1 MAPTPL
7 SRAMRASDL
16 DILIIPGLGGS
27 GPDHWQ
33 SRWAQKLSTARVVE
47 QDDWLTPARDAWIS
61 AILREIDACAR
72 PVALVGHSL
81 GSIAAAS
88 AITES
93 PAREKI
99 AAVFLVAPPDPGSK
113 GLPPGLIDP
122 AFKEKAPQA
131 VLGAPGVIVASRN
144 DAFADYTF
152 SQDLARLWGLDLADA
167 GDAGHIN
174 AESGHGPWPEGLM
187 RLAGLF
193 SRLSP

>member
-1 MAPTPL
+1 
-7 SRAMRASDL
+7 MRVSDL

-33 SRWAQKLSTARVVE
+33 SRWAQKLSTARIVE
-47 QDDWLTPARDAWIS
+47 QEDWLRPARDAWVA

-88 AITES
+88 AIAES

-99 AAVFLVAPPDPGSK
+99 AAAFLVAPPDPHSK
-113 GLPPGLIDP
+113 GLPQGLIDP
-122 AFKEKAPQA
+122 AFKEKAPRA
-131 VLGAPGVIVASRN
+131 VLGAPGVVVASRN
-144 DAFADYTF
+144 DAYADYGF
-152 SQDLARLWGLDLADA
+152 SQSLARLWGLDLADA
-167 GDAGHIN
+167 GASGHIN

-187 RLAGLF
+187 RLAGLLA
-193 SRLSP
+193 RLAP

>member
-1 MAPTPL
+1 
-7 SRAMRASDL
+7 MRVSDL

-33 SRWAQKLSTARVVE
+33 SRWAQKLSTARIVE
-47 QDDWLTPARDAWIS
+47 QEDWLRPERDAWV
-61 AILREIDACAR
+61 ATILREIDAATR

-88 AITES
+88 AIAQT
-93 PAREKI
+93 PARGKI
-99 AAVFLVAPPDPGSK
+99 VAAFLVAPPDPDSK
-113 GLPPGLIDP
+113 GLPQGLIDP

-131 VLGAPGVIVASRN
+131 ALGAPGVIVASRN
-144 DAFADYTF
+144 DVYADYGF
-152 SQDLARLWGLDLADA
+152 SRNLASLWGLDLADA
-167 GDAGHIN
+167 GDSGHIN